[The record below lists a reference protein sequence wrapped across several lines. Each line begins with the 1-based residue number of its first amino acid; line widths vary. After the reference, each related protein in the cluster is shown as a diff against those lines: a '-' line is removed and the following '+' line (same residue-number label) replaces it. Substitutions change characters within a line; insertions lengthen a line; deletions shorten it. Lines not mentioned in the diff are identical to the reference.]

1 MNTLKKLSAFAA
13 AAVLALAV
21 AACGGGGG
29 SAAPEQPAND
39 AATPIEQLA
48 NTSGYAVHL
57 DENNKTATVEIEV
70 AEGESLYQMSRLDTG
85 EAESNTSHNGEWL
98 TSDYFYEGSGAGEMG
113 VDPGT
118 YTVEVKTEDATGT
131 IWIFAYTSD
140 TIDYENMDA
149 DQIVD
154 FLLGEIS

>member
-1 MNTLKKLSAFAA
+1 MNVMKKISAFAA
-13 AAVLALAV
+13 TAVLALTV
-21 AACGGGGG
+21 SACGGGA
-29 SAAPEQPAND
+29 AAPEQPDSASGEV
-39 AATPIEQLA
+39 IEQLA
-48 NTSGYAVHL
+48 NVSGYAVHL
-57 DENNKTATVEIEV
+57 SEENKQATVEIEV
-70 AEGESLYQMSRLDTG
+70 AEGESLYHMSRLDTG
-85 EAESNTSHNGEWL
+85 EAESSTSHDGEWL
-98 TSDYFYEGSGAGEMG
+98 TTDYFYEGSSAGEMG

-118 YTVEVKTEDATGT
+118 YTIEVKTEDATGT